1 MVRTW
6 SILLRLKGV
15 GEIVLLVLVV
25 VEVTLWW

>member
-15 GEIVLLVLVV
+15 GEIALLVLVV